1 VLLLLPGR
9 GEDDARDVA
18 PPIVGAHRGEHV
30 QAAQVWHHEIEQHE
44 TDVGLVLERVH
55 RFASVVDER
64 DAKRPLLE
72 LHLDDATD
80 VWFIVGDE
88 HVARRAGRRA
98 FHESSDQ
105 GGDVFPVAPQ
115 LKEQLA
121 DVRARVEEHQQNRFG
136 RQHRDDR
143 DTVAMLEHRGHEVA
157 TAGRRS
163 EIVGGTD
170 DGRNTRGDV
179 VGVQSGAD
187 LTIDQ
192 QPVATQHDGGV
203 DSFTLP
209 DGSDQITNAWHPI
222 SRGKLPGKVVAKL
235 EINIVEVKRDQSLEE
250 CLTSPYPSPLSS
262 PNMNQRSLG
271 LRPKIVLLAMAA
283 IAVGGVAC
291 GDLTGVPASL
301 PTLADSTV
309 VYAINGAPPGA
320 PTALHVYAGQLFSA
334 DASFVFDVA
343 FDIDA
348 SGHAVILPQRA
359 VASGL
364 AATHTVGLQTATGT
378 YESLTRAPTS
388 GYRADTALVATPG
401 VPVLVQSTD
410 PNTCG
415 VSLTGTVLYAKLV
428 IRSVDVASR
437 QMVVQFT
444 TDPNC
449 GFRSFLPGIPK
460 D

>member
-1 VLLLLPGR
+1 MLLFLPGR
-9 GEDDARDVA
+9 GENDTRDVA
-18 PPIVGAHRGEHV
+18 PPIVGAHGGEHV
-30 QAAQVWHHEIEQHE
+30 QAAQVRHHQVEQHQA
-44 TDVGLVLERVH
+44 DVGFMLQRVH
-55 RFASVVDER
+55 RFAPVINER
-64 DAKRPLLE
+64 DAKGALLE

-80 VWFIVGDE
+80 VWFIVSDE
-88 HVARRAGRRA
+88 HVAGRAGRRA
-98 FHESSDQ
+98 FHESLDE

-136 RQHRDDR
+136 RKHRNDG

-157 TAGRRS
+157 TAGCRS

-170 DGRNTRGDV
+170 DSGNARGNV
-179 VGVQSGAD
+179 VGVQTGAD
-187 LTIDQ
+187 LTVDQ
-192 QPVATQHDGGV
+192 QPVTTQHDGGV

-209 DGSDQITNAWHPI
+209 NGSHQITNAWHPI

-262 PNMNQRSLG
+262 PNMNHRSLG
-271 LRPKIVLLAMAA
+271 IRPKIVLLAAA
-283 IAVGGVAC
+283 AVAVGGVAC

-364 AATHTVGLQTATGT
+364 AATHTVGLQVASGT
-378 YESLTRAPTS
+378 YENLTRAPTS

-401 VPVLVQSTD
+401 IPVLVQSTD